1 MNIYELGADEIV
13 IMQDAHVS
21 DSASGNVTLVL
32 TNQSLIQV
40 NKGFW
45 GSEKSSEKYPL
56 LDLKEYN
63 GKPNVIVGKAKNGS
77 AQLELYFTS
86 FEKYYSF
93 QAAFAE
99 RKWANAIAKAYKA
112 RVVDVKKNEKAKSDK
127 GVLFAPLKNTLGS
140 AKNAIIPKTKAPKT
154 KTVKCPKCGAEL
166 SGEKGAEVT
175 CSFCDAVVP
184 IK

>member
-1 MNIYELGADEIV
+1 MNIYELGPDEIV
-13 IMQDAHVS
+13 IMQDAHVN
-21 DSASGNVTLVL
+21 DSASGRVTLVL
-32 TNQSLIQV
+32 TNQNLIQV

-45 GSEKSSEKYPL
+45 GSDKSSEKYSI

-77 AQLELYFTS
+77 TQLELYFTS
-86 FEKYYSF
+86 FEKHYSF
-93 QAAFAE
+93 QATFAE

-112 RVVDVKKNEKAKSDK
+112 CVADAKKNEKGKSDT
-127 GVLFAPLKNTLGS
+127 GSLFAPLKNTFDS
-140 AKNAIIPKTKAPKT
+140 AKNTIIPKPKAPKT

-166 SGEKGAEVT
+166 SGKKGTEVT